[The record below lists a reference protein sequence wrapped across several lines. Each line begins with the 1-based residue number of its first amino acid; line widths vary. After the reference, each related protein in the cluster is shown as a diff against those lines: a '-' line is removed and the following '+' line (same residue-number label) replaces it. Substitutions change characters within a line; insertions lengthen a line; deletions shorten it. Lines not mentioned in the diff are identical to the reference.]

1 MQGRSGSRRRRGR
14 TGGVGSGGSGRGRT
28 GGGMSGRSGSRR
40 RRGRTGGV
48 GQGGSGGV
56 SSRTGGSPG
65 RSRHTRG
72 GQGRANRGQNT
83 KAESAV
89 ASVGGGLRGIP
100 NALRNKLK
108 INKIGNT
115 VSPAKQKRLDRRKLA
130 VMEKA
135 GLHPTRK
142 GELKID
148 VSAPRVARHI
158 ANSDFVNAI
167 GLSDLANSIAGR
179 IPSNWSVNVSLPA
192 GSKSRIGEP
201 NYRSTSVNHP
211 GRGNS
216 ALLKAIATT
225 NQRRNQPMTQSPR
238 VMPNNNMLKILG
250 QIIANHQ

>member
-1 MQGRSGSRRRRGR
+1 MR
-14 TGGVGSGGSGRGRT
+14 
-28 GGGMSGRSGSRR
+28 GRSGSRR

-56 SSRTGGSPG
+56 SSRTGGSRG

-72 GQGRANRGQNT
+72 GQGRANQGQNT
-83 KAESAV
+83 KAGRALS
-89 ASVGGGLRGIP
+89 SLGGGLRGIS
-100 NALRNKLK
+100 NSIKNQLK
-108 INKIGNT
+108 VNKIGNT
-115 VSPAKQKRLDRRKLA
+115 VSPAKQERLDRRKQA

-148 VSAPRVARHI
+148 VSAPTVARHI
-158 ANSDFVNAI
+158 ANSDFVKGI

-179 IPSNWSVNVSLPA
+179 IPSNWSVNVSLPT

-201 NYRSTSVNHP
+201 NYRSTPVNHP

-216 ALLKAIATT
+216 ALLKAIATA
-225 NQRRNQPMTQSPR
+225 NQRRNQPIAQSTR
-238 VMPNNNMLKILG
+238 VMPNNNMLKILKH
-250 QIIANHQ
+250 ITANHP

>member
-14 TGGVGSGGSGRGRT
+14 TGGVGSGGTGRGRT
-28 GGGMSGRSGSRR
+28 GGNMQGRSGSRR
-40 RRGRTGGV
+40 RRGHSGGV
-48 GQGGSGGV
+48 GQGGSGTGV
-56 SSRTGGSPG
+56 GTGGSYG

-72 GQGRANRGQNT
+72 GQHNANRNQNT

-89 ASVGGGLRGIP
+89 ESAGKGLRSIS
-100 NALRNKLK
+100 NSLKNKLK
-108 INKIGNT
+108 VNKIGNT
-115 VSPAKQKRLDRRKLA
+115 ISPAKQERLDRRKQA

-148 VSAPRVARHI
+148 VSAPTVARHI

-192 GSKSRIGEP
+192 GSKSKIGEP
-201 NYRSTSVNHP
+201 NYSSTPVNHP
-211 GRGNS
+211 GRGNN
-216 ALLKAIATT
+216 ALLKAIAAA
-225 NQRRNQPMTQSPR
+225 NQRRNQPIAQSPR
-238 VMPNNNMLKILG
+238 VMPNNNMLKILKH
-250 QIIANHQ
+250 IMANHP